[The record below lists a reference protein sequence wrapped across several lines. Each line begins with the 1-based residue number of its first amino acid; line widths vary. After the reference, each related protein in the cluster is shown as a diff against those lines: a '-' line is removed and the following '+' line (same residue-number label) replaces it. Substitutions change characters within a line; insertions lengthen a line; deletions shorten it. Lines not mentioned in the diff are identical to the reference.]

1 MSSGYFGDTVPTFE
15 LEVNIFLGG
24 GAVFFCLR
32 CVLSFGWGTL
42 LDAVSKVQ
50 VTVPS
55 INYQTTQI
63 PFDLIEHYVKRLGL
77 GDTFNAIQLS
87 VLW

>member
-1 MSSGYFGDTVPTFE
+1 MKYINTVLKLIIYAHGLSSGYFGDTVPTFE

-42 LDAVSKVQ
+42 PCLKYRSL
-50 VTVPS
+50 
-55 INYQTTQI
+55 
-63 PFDLIEHYVKRLGL
+63 FHR
-77 GDTFNAIQLS
+77 
-87 VLW
+87 

>member
-1 MSSGYFGDTVPTFE
+1 MCPKFWLGY
-15 LEVNIFLGG
+15 
-24 GAVFFCLR
+24 
-32 CVLSFGWGTL
+32 S
-42 LDAVSKVQ
+42 AVSKVQ

-63 PFDLIEHYVKRLGL
+63 LLDLIEHYVMRLGL